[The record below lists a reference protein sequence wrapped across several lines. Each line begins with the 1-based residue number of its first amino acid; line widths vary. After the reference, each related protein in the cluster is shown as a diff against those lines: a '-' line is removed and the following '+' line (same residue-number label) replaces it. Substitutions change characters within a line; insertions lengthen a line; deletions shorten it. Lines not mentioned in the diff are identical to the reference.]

1 MSTEEFYN
9 HELIYWGESIEFY
22 LQETAIFEERLKEVI
37 NKNTKLEILAVT
49 EHFQNVFIIQKE
61 SLDILGNDTTL
72 QKERLVK
79 DIKDNS
85 TFDDL
90 ETVDI
95 QFLLRERVHM
105 AEKIFLENKHSFYR
119 FLASVF

>member
-37 NKNTKLEILAVT
+37 NKNTKPEILAVT
-49 EHFQNVFIIQKE
+49 EHFQNIFIIQKE
-61 SLDILGNDTTL
+61 SLDILGNDTTM

-85 TFDDL
+85 TIDDL